1 MASPTISITQNLDR
15 KFYAAYRPIL
25 CQVEDLDGNAA
36 YMTATIERQAGFNS
50 NVYQS
55 TGITLNAYEDND
67 QPFHYTFNLMGYVR
81 ELLNSGGWSR
91 FTQIVRPGVEETGYK
106 FRIRIHAN
114 RYSDTADAPLV
125 IDYDDVEYSFSFY
138 ALNTTTNIQQ
148 RLGNTT
154 AVGNLPFDFPSIDRL
169 ILGSNKEGYYDDMS
183 IKLSQNSPQHIQPGI
198 SYNEAFL
205 SLRASKTYTIN
216 MSDSRNDAFYQP
228 VGLSKT
234 SGAWNEFWLLYYIFD
249 SNGNVTHQE
258 SIVADDK
265 TQLFKIAAHPV
276 RVNSQMITLGMNP
289 GNNIIDANG
298 NLVAAGAA
306 IVPAVR
312 DKFDFFNFKFLAVP
326 NTYYP
331 SPLSYTVDAFILD
344 WSDVPDNGKCNR
356 NKFVFRTSSGS
367 FDWINLYGTES
378 KETSFSSVV
387 YDRFADIGFGIQG
400 NSLHTRSV
408 LHNDREDVF
417 TITSQPI
424 SKEVALHVEELIT
437 STMVWIEKEHY
448 INHGMNSSMNNG
460 NLVPILINPGSFEI
474 YSTENNMYF
483 VEFSYTYSEKITM
496 QKA

>member
-15 KFYAAYRPIL
+15 QFYAAYRPIL

-91 FTQIVRPGVEETGYK
+91 FTQIVRPGVEETGYM

-125 IDYDDVEYSFSFY
+125 VDYDDVEYSFSFY

-148 RLGNTT
+148 RLGNTSG
-154 AVGNLPFDFPSIDRL
+154 VGNLPFDFPSIDRL
-169 ILGSNKEGYYDDMS
+169 ILGSNREANYQDMS
-183 IKLSQNSPQHIQPGI
+183 IKLSQNSPQYIETGTF
-198 SYNEAFL
+198 YNTSLL
-205 SLRASKTYTIN
+205 SLIASKTYTIN
-216 MSDSRNDAFYQP
+216 MSDSRNDAIYQP
-228 VGLSKT
+228 VGLSK
-234 SGAWNEFWLLYYIFD
+234 GYWNEFWLSFYIMD
-249 SNGNVTHQE
+249 SNGSLGWIATTFVTGI
-258 SIVADDK
+258 S
-265 TQLFKIAAHPV
+265 QLYKIAAHPV
-276 RVNSQMITLGMNP
+276 RLNSQIISLGGNP
-289 GNNIIDANG
+289 GNSIIDASG
-298 NLVAAGAA
+298 NLVASGAI
-306 IVPAVR
+306 IVPFVR
-312 DKFDFFNFKFLAVP
+312 NSFLGTQKYLALP
-326 NTYYP
+326 GSYY
-331 SPLSYTVDAFILD
+331 SGNNYTVDAHLLD
-344 WSDVPDNGKCNR
+344 FSDVPDNGKCNR

-378 KETSFSSVV
+378 KETTFSSVV

-424 SKEVALHVEELIT
+424 SKEVGLHVEELIT

-448 INHGMNSSMNNG
+448 INHGTNTSMNNG